1 MLLELFQQV
10 EDLPEGLHLLL
21 DALFLPVGGYLQAES
36 EGNREEGILASLIV
50 VRLEVLEEFVLR
62 GNLVVGLKVVDH
74 LAEVVGQP
82 LEVDLLGNRAP
93 SEVEVRL
100 LIVAHLG
107 PEVGSGLC
115 HDSPHQSGVIPVED
129 LVLENSTALGL
140 RRELIEQTPG
150 QAASQRS
157 NLELRHPLH
166 YRLGLTDLSSGRLR
180 GRNLS
185 RVEANGGVG
194 LGFARVSCSLALQG
208 LICLIC
214 LGGA

>member
-100 LIVAHLG
+100 LIVAHLS
-107 PEVGSGLC
+107 PEV
-115 HDSPHQSGVIPVED
+115 
-129 LVLENSTALGL
+129 
-140 RRELIEQTPG
+140 
-150 QAASQRS
+150 
-157 NLELRHPLH
+157 
-166 YRLGLTDLSSGRLR
+166 
-180 GRNLS
+180 
-185 RVEANGGVG
+185 
-194 LGFARVSCSLALQG
+194 
-208 LICLIC
+208 
-214 LGGA
+214 